1 MRFVWYAGVSTTL
14 ATAVVISAFHQRANF
29 YSAMVYLA
37 QSNFCLLILIN
48 FVYLIYGT
56 TVYGLQR
63 LFYGPLRQTEVEQLS
78 ERAWFAITE
87 TCLAM
92 TIFRDEIGAWFLV
105 MFTALITGKVWG
117 WIGDG
122 RVEIL
127 EQQPP
132 TNPGLFHTRLSMS
145 LLLSLT
151 YDFWILAYT
160 IRTVIRQAR
169 PDMMVM
175 FLFEFAVLATCSAR
189 TGVRYLV
196 SILENRI
203 VKQQTKTLLEERR
216 REVRQSREDM
226 IRQRAQDGGD
236 TTADQ
241 PDLPREEDIDEMDIE
256 VPGWEE
262 KGQWILILDL
272 VADCTKLSIYVVF
285 FFILFSFYGLPI
297 HIMRDLF
304 MTGRAVIKRGS
315 ALWKYRKAMEDMN
328 NYADA
333 TQEDIA
339 REDTCIICREEMR
352 PWDPATNPGALQ
364 RIRPKKLPCGHILHM
379 GCLKSWLERQ
389 QVCPTC
395 RRSVVINAP
404 PAPANR
410 DGAQGRIGLGG
421 LGVPPAPVPP
431 GQAQAQGQGQAQPQG
446 QQPHPGVGQNGGLQ
460 APGQAAGQPAPR
472 NGGARVFNFGNLRV
486 GFAQGGENIQE
497 LAQRMAQ
504 GRPGAATPGHPT
516 PLAATTPTVAT
527 PSALYGP
534 EANESG
540 AIRDRLQEIE
550 RTIQSNLL
558 ALQLDQ
564 QQLQL
569 CNLLFAELHRL
580 RQQQLHQ
587 QQGPAQEVQ
596 PGFAVPSFSV
606 PQQSLPPLQPF
617 SQLPSQALSRHGITA
632 QATAI
637 QAGSQD
643 LPEGVSIPPG
653 WSLLPLQR
661 LDGAPVPAAA
671 PATQNEAPAEASSSA
686 RQTEAPTQTPTTNG
700 TTNGPEILAPN
711 PVMPNWGGENQL
723 FGRSRAPARDG
734 SSEATS
740 TTEESR
746 DKSPAFAA
754 SQAQAPEAT
763 SEEKGKGKAVTVE
776 DAGDD
781 HGDDAS

>member
-1 MRFVWYAGVSTTL
+1 MRLVWYAGVSTTL
-14 ATAVVISAFHQRANF
+14 ATAVVVSAFQQRANF

-63 LFYGPLRQTEVEQLS
+63 IFYGPLRQTEVEQLS

-132 TNPGLFHTRLSMS
+132 ANPGLFHTRLSLS
-145 LLLSLT
+145 LLLSLV
-151 YDFWILAYT
+151 YDLWILAYT

-196 SILENRI
+196 SIFESRI

-216 REVRQSREDM
+216 REVRQTRENM
-226 IRQRAQDGGD
+226 IRQRAQELSADGE

-241 PDLPREEDIDEMDIE
+241 SDLPREEDVDEMDIE

-272 VADCTKLSIYVVF
+272 VADCTKFSIYIVF

-352 PWDPATNPGALQ
+352 PWDPASNPGALQ

-404 PAPANR
+404 PAAANR
-410 DGAQGRIGLGG
+410 DAALGRLG
-421 LGVPPAPVPP
+421 LGVPAAPAP
-431 GQAQAQGQGQAQPQG
+431 AGQAQPQG
-446 QQPHPGVGQNGGLQ
+446 QRPLPANGQNAGPQ
-460 APGQAAGQPAPR
+460 PPAQPAAGQPAPR

-504 GRPGAATPGHPT
+504 GRQGGATPGHPAPAT
-516 PLAATTPTVAT
+516 PITPTVAT
-527 PSALYGP
+527 PSAPYGVLG
-534 EANESG
+534 NDVGS
-540 AIRDRLQEIE
+540 IRERLREVE
-550 RTIQSNLL
+550 RSIQSNLL
-558 ALQLDQ
+558 SLQQDQ

-569 CNLLFAELHRL
+569 CNLLLAELNRL
-580 RQQQLHQ
+580 RQQQQ
-587 QQGPAQEVQ
+587 QQQQQPQVPNQEV
-596 PGFAVPSFSV
+596 PYGFTVPTFSV
-606 PQQSLPPLQPF
+606 PQQPLPSLQPF
-617 SQLPSQALSRHGITA
+617 SQTPSHAFSRHGITA
-632 QATAI
+632 QSAPI
-637 QAGSQD
+637 HAGSQD

-661 LDGAPVPAAA
+661 LDGAPVPTTTQNTQSE
-671 PATQNEAPAEASSSA
+671 PSVEPSSSTHQNEAVPSA
-686 RQTEAPTQTPTTNG
+686 ATANG
-700 TTNGPEILAPN
+700 TTGGPEILAPN

-723 FGRSRAPARDG
+723 FGRSRSSARDG
-734 SSEATS
+734 HSDTTS
-740 TTEESR
+740 TTDEPRE
-746 DKSPAFAA
+746 KPVAPPASTQPPVVAGRA
-754 SQAQAPEAT
+754 G
-763 SEEKGKGKAVTVE
+763 EEKGKAKAVTVE

-781 HGDDAS
+781 QEGDAS

>member
-1 MRFVWYAGVSTTL
+1 MRLVWYAGVSTTL
-14 ATAVVISAFHQRANF
+14 ATAVVVSAFQQRANF

-63 LFYGPLRQTEVEQLS
+63 IFYGPLRQTEVEQLS

-105 MFTALITGKVWG
+105 MFTARRQT
-117 WIGDG
+117 
-122 RVEIL
+122 
-127 EQQPP
+127 
-132 TNPGLFHTRLSMS
+132 GLFHTRLSLS
-145 LLLSLT
+145 LLLSLV
-151 YDFWILAYT
+151 YDLWILAYT

-189 TGVRYLV
+189 TGVRYL
-196 SILENRI
+196 
-203 VKQQTKTLLEERR
+203 ERR
-216 REVRQSREDM
+216 REVRQTRENM
-226 IRQRAQDGGD
+226 IRQRAQELSADGE

-241 PDLPREEDIDEMDIE
+241 L
-256 VPGWEE
+256 EE

-272 VADCTKLSIYVVF
+272 VADCTKFSIYIVF

-352 PWDPATNPGALQ
+352 PWDPASNPGALQ

-404 PAPANR
+404 PAAANR
-410 DGAQGRIGLGG
+410 DAALGRLG
-421 LGVPPAPVPP
+421 LGVPAAPAP
-431 GQAQAQGQGQAQPQG
+431 AGQAQPQG
-446 QQPHPGVGQNGGLQ
+446 QRPLPANGQNAGPQ
-460 APGQAAGQPAPR
+460 PPAQPAAGQPAPR

-504 GRPGAATPGHPT
+504 GRQGGATPGHAPAT
-516 PLAATTPTVAT
+516 PITPTVAT
-527 PSALYGP
+527 PSAPYGVLG
-534 EANESG
+534 NDVGS
-540 AIRDRLQEIE
+540 IRERLREVE
-550 RTIQSNLL
+550 RSIQSNLL
-558 ALQLDQ
+558 SLQQDQ

-569 CNLLFAELHRL
+569 CNLLLAELNRL
-580 RQQQLHQ
+580 RQQQQ
-587 QQGPAQEVQ
+587 QQQQQPQVPNQEV
-596 PGFAVPSFSV
+596 PYGFTVPTFSV
-606 PQQSLPPLQPF
+606 PQQPLPSLQPF
-617 SQLPSQALSRHGITA
+617 SQTPSHAFSRHGITA
-632 QATAI
+632 QSAPI
-637 QAGSQD
+637 HAGSQD

-661 LDGAPVPAAA
+661 LDGAPVPTTTQNTQSE
-671 PATQNEAPAEASSSA
+671 PSVEPSSSTQNEAVPSA
-686 RQTEAPTQTPTTNG
+686 ATANG
-700 TTNGPEILAPN
+700 TTGGPEILAPN

-723 FGRSRAPARDG
+723 FGRSRSSARDG
-734 SSEATS
+734 HSDTTS
-740 TTEESR
+740 TTDEPRE
-746 DKSPAFAA
+746 KPVAPPASTQPPVVAGRA
-754 SQAQAPEAT
+754 G
-763 SEEKGKGKAVTVE
+763 EEKGKAKAVTVE

-781 HGDDAS
+781 QEGDAS